1 MNGEK
6 ESVKSTQKREKKK
19 RIGGIAA
26 FSLLITLFDRLGE
39 KIYEA
44 FINGFFGKAFTSYK
58 KTNKKLSEGFFG
70 TYVIKN
76 TRITKLFRRI
86 RKFLAYAI
94 ECCITNSIARS
105 AVNKLCSFPLQ
116 YYGNFGVL
124 FGIYSTVM
132 YALKYFVPWLE
143 PADSSHLYTSIIITV
158 TSFPLLFSR
167 MHLATAVKN
176 SIFGRSIVKHALGFP
191 DESFDNKKST
201 SQSRG
206 NLMFLFGMFAGVST
220 LFINPLYI
228 VITIFAFTLI
238 ALIACAPEIG
248 VLLTIIAT
256 PFLSFTK
263 HPTLYLAILVLV
275 TTFFYIIKIIRGKRI
290 FKLEALDCSILIFGI
305 LIVLSSIY
313 SAGGIES
320 IFSAL
325 ISLVLLLGYFLLV
338 NLMRTR
344 AWVKRCI
351 FAFIFSASITSII
364 GIFEFVFGSQSN
376 AWLDKSFHG
385 IIKTRVVSVFENPNM
400 LSVFL
405 VMAFPFLLALSM
417 RSREKN
423 ERFLTRTLI
432 LILIACIIFTWSR
445 AAWLALIL
453 GALLFAALYTKKSF
467 RLFGIAIFVIPII
480 PFILP
485 TSVLERF
492 LSISNLAD
500 TSIAYRIY
508 TWKGTFNAIKDYIFC
523 GIGFG
528 DSSFQT
534 IYPTYSYSGIES
546 APHSHS
552 LLLQLLLCLGIV
564 GFIAFCATIF
574 FSFQKSLE
582 YIKNDNS
589 SDSTIY
595 VIASVVS
602 IASALIIGM
611 FDYIWYNPRI
621 FYLFWIIIAIGA
633 AFIRIGDSERERLKA
648 FDHNQ
653 YS

>member
-1 MNGEK
+1 MNGER
-6 ESVKSTQKREKKK
+6 ETVKSTQKREKKK
-19 RIGGIAA
+19 RVGGIAA
-26 FSLLITLFDRLGE
+26 FSLLITLFDKLGE

-44 FINGFFGKAFTSYK
+44 FLNGFFGKIFTSYK
-58 KTNKKLSEGFFG
+58 KTNKTLTEGFFG

-76 TRITKLFRRI
+76 TRIAKFFRKL
-86 RKFLAYAI
+86 RKSLAYTI
-94 ECCITNSIARS
+94 ECCITTSLARS
-105 AVNKLCSFPLQ
+105 AVNRLCSFPLQ

-124 FGIYSTVM
+124 FGVYSAVM
-132 YALKYFVPWLE
+132 YAVRLFIPWLE
-143 PADSSHLYTSIIITV
+143 PADSSHIYTAIIIAV

-176 SIFGRSIVKHALGFP
+176 SVLGRSIVKHALGFP

-206 NLMFLFGMFAGVST
+206 NLMFFLGMLTGIST
-220 LFINPLYI
+220 LFVNPLYI
-228 VITIFAFTLI
+228 VITLFAATVI
-238 ALIACAPEIG
+238 ALIVCAPEIG
-248 VLLTIIAT
+248 VLLTIITA
-256 PFLSFTK
+256 PFLTFTK

-275 TTFFYIIKIIRGKRI
+275 TAFFYVIKIIRGKRI
-290 FKLEALDCSILIFGI
+290 FKLEALDCSIIIFGALI
-305 LIVLSSIY
+305 LISSIY

-320 IFSAL
+320 FFSAL
-325 ISLVLLLGYFLLV
+325 TSIVLMLGYFLLV

-344 AWVKRCI
+344 EWVKRCI
-351 FAFIFSASITSII
+351 FAFIFSASIASLI

-376 AWLDKSFHG
+376 NWLDQSFHS
-385 IIKTRVVSVFENPNM
+385 IIKTRVISVFGNPNM

-417 RSREKN
+417 RSRSKN

-467 RLFGIAIFVIPII
+467 RIFVVALCVIPII
-480 PFILP
+480 PFVLP

-508 TWKGTFNAIKDYIFC
+508 IWKGTFSAIKDYVFC
-523 GIGFG
+523 GIGYG
-528 DSSFQT
+528 DSAFQT
-534 IYPTYSYSGIES
+534 IYPTYAYSGIES

-552 LLLQLLLCLGIV
+552 LLLQLLLGLGII
-564 GFIAFCATIF
+564 GLIAFCATIF

-582 YIKNDNS
+582 YIKNEKH

-602 IASALIIGM
+602 IASALIIGA

-633 AFIRIGDSERERLKA
+633 AFIRIGDSERARLKS

-653 YS
+653 Y